1 MLPPITKTLLA
12 SNYNIFAKAKN
23 DEELLIL
30 IGKERISQYR
40 QIINSNCD
48 LQNLNPNDLWQQ
60 NLRLSCDYYRQIYL
74 FETMLRNKINQEFSD
89 YFGEN
94 WLDLNDT
101 KVNFYS
107 RAKEQIAEAK
117 SRNEKKT
124 KVNDKER
131 NRRADQINSLHLVEC
146 LSLGFWTG
154 LFHEYYNEQIWE
166 HHMIEKIFPFLHSSL
181 RGFKII
187 NKELNLIRSFRNK
200 VFHFANILDSQ
211 QPAINQLIN
220 KYQQGILGRLIG
232 DRDI

>member
-1 MLPPITKTLLA
+1 MLPPVTKVIA
-12 SNYNIFAKAKN
+12 SNYNIFAKAEN

-40 QIINSNCD
+40 QIINANQN
-48 LQNLNPNDLWQQ
+48 LQNLQPNDLWQQ

-74 FETMLRNKINQEFSD
+74 FETMLRNKINQEFSN

-94 WLDLNDT
+94 WLNLEKTIVKFNQ
-101 KVNFYS
+101 
-107 RAKEQIAEAK
+107 KEINKIFEAK

-124 KVNDKER
+124 KINGKER
-131 NRRADQINSLHLVEC
+131 NSRADQINSLHLVEC

-187 NKELNLIRSFRNK
+187 NKE
-200 VFHFANILDSQ
+200 
-211 QPAINQLIN
+211 
-220 KYQQGILGRLIG
+220 Y
-232 DRDI
+232 

>member
-1 MLPPITKTLLA
+1 M
-12 SNYNIFAKAKN
+12 
-23 DEELLIL
+23 LIL

-40 QIINSNCD
+40 QIINANQN
-48 LQNLNPNDLWQQ
+48 LQNLNPSDLWQQ

-74 FETMLRNKINQEFSD
+74 FETMLRNKINQEFSN

-124 KVNDKER
+124 KINEKER
-131 NRRADQINSLHLVEC
+131 NRRADEINSLHLVEC

-154 LFHEYYNEQIWE
+154 LFHEHYNRQIWWGCNNL
-166 HHMIEKIFPFLHSSL
+166 IAKIFPFLYSSIRDL
-181 RGFKII
+181 KQI

>member
-1 MLPPITKTLLA
+1 MLPPVTKILA

-30 IGKERISQYR
+30 IGKERISQYW
-40 QIINSNCD
+40 QIINANQN
-48 LQNLNPNDLWQQ
+48 LQNLKPSDLWQQ

-74 FETMLRNKINQEFSD
+74 FETMLRNKINQEFSN

-124 KVNDKER
+124 KINGKEYSR
-131 NRRADQINSLHLVEC
+131 TDQINSLHLVEC

-220 KYQQGILGRLIG
+220 KYQQGILGRLVG

>member
-1 MLPPITKTLLA
+1 MLPPVTKILA

-30 IGKERISQYR
+30 IGKERISQYW
-40 QIINSNCD
+40 QIINANQN
-48 LQNLNPNDLWQQ
+48 LQNLKPSDLWQQ

-74 FETMLRNKINQEFSD
+74 FETMLRNKINQEFSN

-94 WLDLNDT
+94 WLNLEKTIVKFNQ
-101 KVNFYS
+101 
-107 RAKEQIAEAK
+107 KEINKIFEAK
-117 SRNEKKT
+117 SRT
-124 KVNDKER
+124 
-131 NRRADQINSLHLVEC
+131 DQINSLHLVEC

-211 QPAINQLIN
+211 QPAINQLIS
-220 KYQQGILGRLIG
+220 KYQQGILGRLLG